1 MRKLFNKLRD
11 YEKVQCHIY
20 MKLLNTKEADLIEIY
35 KRSSVEC
42 ESSIITIDYSE
53 TFYKNEIEAKYI
65 ILLIRL

>member
-1 MRKLFNKLRD
+1 
-11 YEKVQCHIY
+11 

-53 TFYKNEIEAKYI
+53 TFYKNEIEARIYNFINSFIEELKKQGD
-65 ILLIRL
+65 